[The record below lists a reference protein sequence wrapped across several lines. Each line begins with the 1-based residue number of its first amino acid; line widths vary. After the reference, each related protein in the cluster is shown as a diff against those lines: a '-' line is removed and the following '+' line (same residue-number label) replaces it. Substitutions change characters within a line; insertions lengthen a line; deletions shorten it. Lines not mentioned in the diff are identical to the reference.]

1 MLLEGNSFY
10 VPAQSLSFLNVA
22 YSFTDS
28 GAYSRVLHCEGENN
42 KDGEWKYALISS
54 NVERLSKKKVFL
66 LTFFPL
72 VRIQL
77 MKAWEKS

>member
-54 NVERLSKKKVFL
+54 NGERLSKKKQSFC
-66 LTFFPL
+66 
-72 VRIQL
+72 
-77 MKAWEKS
+77 